1 VTGSIAYD
9 PADLTLLAGIE
20 ERHFW
25 FRARRRIIV
34 AALARWFPDARN
46 YLEIGCGT
54 GYTLRGIAAA
64 FPAWKTVASDALARG
79 AGIANGA
86 GGALLQLDIRHIPF
100 HNEFDVIGAYDVLEH
115 IADDG
120 GALDEIRRACRPG
133 GGVLLTVPQHP
144 WLWSTADDYAHHY
157 RRYTARCLRALAE
170 RAGFQVLWSSS
181 FNTLNLPFLLLR
193 TGALRATGRNP
204 QASVPAGPANWL
216 LERSMDID
224 RMLIRAGLRLPVGG
238 SLALAARRPE
248 SRYS

>member
-1 VTGSIAYD
+1 MTGSIAYD

-34 AALARWFPDARN
+34 AALARWFPGARS
-46 YLEIGCGT
+46 YLEIGCGA

-64 FPAWKTVASDALARG
+64 FPAWKTVASDALARA
-79 AGIANGA
+79 AGLAGDA
-86 GGALLQLDIRHIPF
+86 GGAFLLLDARRIPF
-100 HNEFDVIGAYDVLEH
+100 RSEFDVIGAYDVLEH
-115 IADDG
+115 IADDA

-144 WLWSTADDYAHHY
+144 RLWSAADDYAHHY
-157 RRYTARCLRALAE
+157 RRYTAGLLRARVE
-170 RAGFQVLWSSS
+170 RAGFEILWSSS

-193 TGALRATGRNP
+193 NAALRVAGRNP
-204 QASVPAGPANWL
+204 RAKVPYGPANWL
-216 LERSMDID
+216 LERSMDMD